1 MLTNLVLQGEETI
14 EADELRYRTVAK
26 DYFNYKPLSNDH
38 CAPEVFLALEG
49 QYSNLPTVVCNKNN

>member
-26 DYFNYKPLSNDH
+26 DYFNYKPLSNEH
-38 CAPEVFLALEG
+38 CAPEVFLALDG
-49 QYSNLPTVVCNKNN
+49 QYSNLPTVCNVKHN